1 MRPLNSMTPAASGSR
16 RRARAM
22 AGAAATLALGLA
34 ACATAQGILALRQ
47 VDFGIDRVAT
57 VRLAGV
63 SLDHVRSASDVSL
76 LDYGRITAAVL
87 RHQIPLEFDV
97 HVIGA
102 NPQSN
107 NTTARLVRMQ
117 WTLDLNGRETVSGT
131 LDTVYTFP
139 PGSTTDVRVP
149 VRLDLA
155 QFFQSSAADALDLAL
170 GLAGLSARQT
180 EVVLRAVPI
189 IDTPLGPIRYPNAI
203 TIVRRTVGAQ

>member
-1 MRPLNSMTPAASGSR
+1 MRRFHSMTPAASAR
-16 RRARAM
+16 RRPAPAM
-22 AGAAATLALGLA
+22 AGAVAMLALGLA

-87 RHQIPLEFDV
+87 HHQIPLEFDV
-97 HVIGA
+97 HVMGA
-102 NPQSN
+102 NPPEN

-117 WTLDLNGRETVSGT
+117 WTLDLNGRETVSGV
-131 LDTVYTFP
+131 LDTAYTFP

-170 GLAGLSARQT
+170 GLAGLSSRPT

-203 TIVRRTVGAQ
+203 TIVRRTVGAP